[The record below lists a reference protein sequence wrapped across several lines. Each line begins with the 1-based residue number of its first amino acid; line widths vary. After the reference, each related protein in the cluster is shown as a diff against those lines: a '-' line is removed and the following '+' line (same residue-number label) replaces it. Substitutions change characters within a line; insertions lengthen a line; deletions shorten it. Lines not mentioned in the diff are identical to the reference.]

1 MTGPDIPAGAVVE
14 TPANLLDLYP
24 FFMECT
30 GETSPE
36 TVTGDHPGIDLM
48 QLIAGEGSER
58 AVFSE
63 YHAMGSKTAAYM
75 IRKGPY
81 KLIYYAHY
89 PPQLFDLEEDPEE
102 LNDLAEDENAKPIL
116 EELTG
121 ELFKICD
128 PQAVDAAAK
137 DAQKKLLRES
147 GGRAAVIERGDL
159 GFSVPPGVTPEF
171 D

>member
-1 MTGPDIPAGAVVE
+1 
-14 TPANLLDLYP
+14 
-24 FFMECT
+24 
-30 GETSPE
+30 
-36 TVTGDHPGIDLM
+36 HPGIDVM
-48 QLIAGEGSER
+48 RLIAGEGKTR

-81 KLIYYAHY
+81 KLIYYANY

-116 EELTG
+116 EELKG
-121 ELFKICD
+121 ELFEICN
-128 PQAVDAAAK
+128 PHAIDAEAK
-137 DAQKKLLRES
+137 EAQKILLKKS

-159 GFSVPPGVTPEF
+159 GFSVPPGVTPDF